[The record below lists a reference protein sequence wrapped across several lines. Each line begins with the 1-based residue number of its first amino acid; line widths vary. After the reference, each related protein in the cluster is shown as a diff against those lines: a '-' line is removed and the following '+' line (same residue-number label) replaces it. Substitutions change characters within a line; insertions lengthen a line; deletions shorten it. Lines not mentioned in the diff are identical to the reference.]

1 MAVPGESVHSMIYLV
16 QSIQV
21 FRNCGY
27 LRRMPAANLFYHIKF
42 VTLLF
47 GLILAWSDAIGQE
60 SYKNILIFFGD
71 NETRPAY
78 GRIVEGIRSSF
89 PKGSSTTINII
100 QEYLD
105 LERFSDRVHVRQVVD
120 MYNTKV
126 RESAI
131 DLIIT
136 VSPGAYDALKEYGLE
151 LLHQVPVI
159 ALEMNV
165 QDKKRYK
172 IGRAHV

>member
-1 MAVPGESVHSMIYLV
+1 MH
-16 QSIQV
+16 
-21 FRNCGY
+21 
-27 LRRMPAANLFYHIKF
+27 AANLKHHFKF
-42 VTLLF
+42 VTFFFGLLF
-47 GLILAWSDAIGQE
+47 AWSDAIGQE
-60 SYKNILIFFGD
+60 SYRNILIFFGD

-105 LERFSDRVHVRQVVD
+105 LERFSDRVHVKQVVD

-126 RESAI
+126 RESTI

-136 VSPGAYDALKEYGLE
+136 VAPG
-151 LLHQVPVI
+151 HT
-159 ALEMNV
+159 M
-165 QDKKRYK
+165 
-172 IGRAHV
+172 H